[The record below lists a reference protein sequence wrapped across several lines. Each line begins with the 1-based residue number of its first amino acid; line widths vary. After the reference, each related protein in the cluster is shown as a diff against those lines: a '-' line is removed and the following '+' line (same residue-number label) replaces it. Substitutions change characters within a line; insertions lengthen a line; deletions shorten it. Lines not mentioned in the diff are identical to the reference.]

1 MNFATLRFPAVFL
14 LLSTVFTFS
23 LQAAPP
29 VATED
34 APPAPVGP
42 KARIHPALHLVG
54 DSTMADKPLDPP
66 NPERGWGQLFPTLLK
81 EPARVVNHAV
91 NGRSSK
97 SFRDEGRWENVLS
110 QLAAGDYVLIEFG
123 HNDQKSKDSKR
134 YAAADTDFKE
144 NLRRFIRE
152 ARAKGAFPLLAT
164 PVNRRKFDD
173 KGQLTDTHGAYPD
186 ATRAVAAE
194 EKVPLIDLHKLT
206 RPLLEKLGPED
217 SKSLFVWVK
226 PGEYAR
232 HPKGQQ
238 DDTHFNETG
247 ALAVSGLVAD
257 ELRAQKHPLAAWL
270 K

>member
-1 MNFATLRFPAVFL
+1 MPRHFLALTSLLAAFVLPSFAA
-14 LLSTVFTFS
+14 
-23 LQAAPP
+23 
-29 VATED
+29 ED

-42 KARIHPALHLVG
+42 KAKLHPALHLVG
-54 DSTMADKPLDPP
+54 DSTMADKPVDKP
-66 NPERGWGQLFPTLLK
+66 NPERGWGQLFPTLVK
-81 EPARVVNHAV
+81 EPARIVNHAV

-97 SFRDEGRWENVLS
+97 SFRDEGRWENVLT
-110 QLAAGDYVLIEFG
+110 QLEAGDYVLIEFG
-123 HNDQKSKDSKR
+123 HNDQKSKDPKR
-134 YAAADTDFKE
+134 YAAADTDFKD

-152 ARAKGAFPLLAT
+152 TRAKGATPLLAT

-186 ATRAVAAE
+186 ATRAVATE

-226 PGEYAR
+226 PGEYAIL
-232 HPKGQQ
+232 PKGRE
-238 DDTHFNETG
+238 DDTHFNEKG
-247 ALAVSGLVAD
+247 ALAVSELVAA
-257 ELRAQKHPLAAWL
+257 EIRAQKLPLAEWL